1 MDIHE
6 HTLKLS
12 GLLNENKNQD
22 LESFAKKRHEGAQKI
37 ANTAKEKGGV
47 ALLTYDHFHVKLPY
61 YEKASK
67 GQLNVD
73 QMKTE
78 YEKLCSELHSYM
90 NKIETIDQSK
100 FQKLVGKIEV
110 LGELLIE
117 SKG

>member
-6 HTLKLS
+6 DALRLS
-12 GLLNENKNQD
+12 GLLNEEKKED
-22 LESFAKKRHEGAQKI
+22 LEVFAKKRYDGAKKI
-37 ANTAKEKGGV
+37 ADMAKEKGGV

-67 GQLNVD
+67 GKLKKD
-73 QMKTE
+73 QMKKE
-78 YEKLCSELHSYM
+78 YAALCSELHSYM
-90 NKIETIDQSK
+90 DKIENIDQSK

-117 SKG
+117 SKN